1 MYNLSGTW
9 QTSGHVEQFVFPFH
23 MEREVYT
30 AVLLVVTCGFH
41 LVDHVL
47 GHIDIAY
54 RRETSM
60 VVLKALGYLH

>member
-30 AVLLVVTCGFH
+30 AVLLVVTF
-41 LVDHVL
+41 
-47 GHIDIAY
+47 
-54 RRETSM
+54 
-60 VVLKALGYLH
+60 